1 MSTCFARTL
10 VLVAGLALCTSTV
23 QAQAHLNRQAPS
35 TDVTFRAPTG
45 ETVEGVRCA
54 APQLTEAE
62 RSAVE
67 ANLSAFKSRSGGAQ
81 RAGGVI
87 DVAFH
92 VVHDGN
98 NGLISQ
104 QMIDDQIQVLNNSYG
119 TYGYSFNLASVDF
132 TDNATWFSDCYNS
145 TTESQMKQAL
155 TIDPATTL
163 NMYTCQPS
171 GGILGWAYFPNSY
184 PESSYWH
191 GTVLLH
197 SSLPGGSAAPYNE
210 GDTGTHEVGH
220 YLGLYHT
227 FQGGCRGQGDYV
239 SDTPAES
246 SPAYG
251 CPIGRDSC
259 RRDPGDDPI
268 FNFMDYTDDS
278 CMDRF
283 TSGQSVRMD
292 EMVALYRPSLL
303 GGGGGTGNTP
313 PTAAFTVNCTDLAC
327 SFTDGS
333 SDSDGTIASRAW
345 DFGDGASSTA
355 TNPTHTYGS
364 GGTYTVEL
372 TVTDDGGASDV
383 ASQSVTVDGG
393 GTGGTITLQVST
405 RTAGPW
411 SIADLAWS
419 PADGGDVQI
428 VRNGSSVSTTADD
441 GSESD
446 RIGRNASGSY
456 TYQVCETDSGDCSNE
471 ATASFNRFAR
481 SAAPGEVVV
490 APNPTGGQAV
500 IAYTLTEREKV
511 RLTVYDLL
519 GREVAVLAEGIQEAG
534 DHRAAFDG
542 TDLPNGVYAYRLQVG
557 DQVQTGQFTVAR

>member
-1 MSTCFARTL
+1 
-10 VLVAGLALCTSTV
+10 VAGLALCTSTV

-67 ANLSAFKSRSGGAQ
+67 SNLSAFKSRSGGAQ

-87 DVAFH
+87 NVAFH

-227 FQGGCRGQGDYV
+227 FQGGCNGQGDYV
-239 SDTPAES
+239 GDTPAERD
-246 SPAYG
+246 PAYG

-419 PADGGDVQI
+419 PADGGDVKI
-428 VRNGSSVSTTADD
+428 VRNGSSVLTTADD

-534 DHRAAFDG
+534 DHRTAFDG